1 MKTFINY
8 FLGMFAVVSLSSCAN
23 GKKLQEEAPVAFLQA
38 YYTIHLAQDDS
49 DAHRMN
55 LFIPTDSSVSEEIQ
69 LDSVYFRSRKAELV
83 NAADQPGQFVAYF
96 EMPGRDKDFVMDID
110 PKKEY
115 GNTVPVLEKIPFDLK
130 SDEAVVVYRKNG
142 KTEYYKLEGI
152 KEKGSNQE
160 K

>member
-23 GKKLQEEAPVAFLQA
+23 GKKLQEEAPVAFQSA

-49 DAHRMN
+49 DAYRMN
-55 LFIPTDSSVSEEIQ
+55 LFIPTEGSVREGVQ

-83 NAADQPGQFVAYF
+83 NAGDHPGQFVAYF
-96 EMPGRDKDFVMDID
+96 EMPGKDKDFVMDID

-115 GNTVPVLEKIPFDLK
+115 GNTVPVLEKIPFDLR
-130 SDEAVVVYRKNG
+130 SDEAVIVYRMNG
-142 KTEYYKLEGI
+142 QAAYYKLEGI
-152 KEKGSNQE
+152 KERGSDQE